1 MTKDM
6 FLRKTTSL
14 FERVIVNSENKR
26 RRCLRRCIQTVEKL
40 RLVILFTIK
49 ILRNTMNYIL
59 VSSTA
64 SQSGHQ
70 RVDFRGPTYIDY
82 FSANNQVTLLHA
94 QLMRCAVLSP
104 WPSPQQMNF
113 PQQMPPRHG
122 GSTKQK
128 RGSEKTKTKTKTK
141 AKTRIDAK
149 DGSTCIRQARPRSL
163 TPSIIPRCQFSYNYT
178 TPLPP
183 LAVLEFLKEHGYNVV
198 GTNTIGDTCLW
209 TLHKQTGTK
218 NQSTQTD
225 AAI

>member
-1 MTKDM
+1 
-6 FLRKTTSL
+6 
-14 FERVIVNSENKR
+14 
-26 RRCLRRCIQTVEKL
+26 
-40 RLVILFTIK
+40 
-49 ILRNTMNYIL
+49 MNYIL

-82 FSANNQVTLLHA
+82 FAANNQVTLLHA
-94 QLMRCAVLSP
+94 QLMRWAVLSP
-104 WPSPQQMNF
+104 WPRPQQMNF

-128 RGSEKTKTKTKTK
+128 RGSEKTKTKTK
-141 AKTRIDAK
+141 AKSWIDPK
-149 DGSTCIRQARPRSL
+149 DGSTWIRQARPRS
-163 TPSIIPRCQFSYNYT
+163 TPSIIPRCHLSYNYT
-178 TPLPP
+178 TQLPP
-183 LAVLEFLKEHGYNVV
+183 LAVLEFLKKHGYNVV